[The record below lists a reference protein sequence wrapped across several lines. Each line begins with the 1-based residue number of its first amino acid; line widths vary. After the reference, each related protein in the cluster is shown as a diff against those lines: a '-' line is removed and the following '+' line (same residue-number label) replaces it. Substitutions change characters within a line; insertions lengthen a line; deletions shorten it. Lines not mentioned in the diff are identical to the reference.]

1 MGREF
6 DERDNA
12 SGPGVAVVNQEF
24 VNHFFNGQNPV
35 GKGLY
40 RRGEE
45 QRYQIV
51 GVVQDVRT
59 DVRKEPKR
67 MVFFAQL
74 QTEGRLFTT
83 RFLVRM
89 RPGQEA
95 RPADLRAAVR
105 AADPAVH
112 LASIDS
118 AEQLLNRTLDTDR
131 AIAALSFGFGI
142 LAVTLA
148 AAGIYGL
155 LAHDVTRRTGEI
167 GVRMALGATR
177 PGVMALVFR
186 EVALVG
192 ALGAAA
198 GLAGAIAL
206 GRLVTGLVFGLTP
219 GDPRVLVSATA
230 VLALVAAA
238 AAWFP
243 ARRAASM
250 DPTTALR
257 HE

>member
-1 MGREF
+1 
-6 DERDNA
+6 
-12 SGPGVAVVNQEF
+12 VAVVNQEF
-24 VNHFFNGQNPV
+24 VNHFFDGQNPV
-35 GKGLY
+35 GRNIY

-45 QRYQIV
+45 RRYQIV
-51 GVVQDVRT
+51 GVVRDIRT
-59 DVRKEPKR
+59 DVRQKPKR
-67 MVFFAQL
+67 MLYFAQL
-74 QTEGRLFTT
+74 QTEGRLYTT

-95 RPADLRAAVR
+95 RMADLRAAVH
-105 AADPAVH
+105 AADSSVD

-118 AEQLLNRTLDTDR
+118 ADDLLNRTLDTDR
-131 AIAALSFGFGI
+131 AIAALSFGFGL
-142 LAVTLA
+142 LALTLA
-148 AAGIYGL
+148 AVGIYGL

-192 ALGAAA
+192 AAGVATGTLGA
-198 GLAGAIAL
+198 LAL
-206 GRLVTGLVFGLTP
+206 GRLVTGMVFGLKP
-219 GDPRVLVSATA
+219 GDPRVLLAASA
-230 VLALVAAA
+230 VLVAVAAI

-250 DPTTALR
+250 DPTAALR

>member
-1 MGREF
+1 M
-6 DERDNA
+6 
-12 SGPGVAVVNQEF
+12 
-24 VNHFFNGQNPV
+24 
-35 GKGLY
+35 
-40 RRGEE
+40 
-45 QRYQIV
+45 
-51 GVVQDVRT
+51 
-59 DVRKEPKR
+59 
-67 MVFFAQL
+67 
-74 QTEGRLFTT
+74 
-83 RFLVRM
+83 
-89 RPGQEA
+89 
-95 RPADLRAAVR
+95 ADLRAAVR

-118 AEQLLNRTLDTDR
+118 ADDLLNHTLDTDR

-142 LAVTLA
+142 LAITLA

-192 ALGAAA
+192 ALGIVA
-198 GLAGAIAL
+198 GMAGAIAL
-206 GRLVTGLVFGLTP
+206 GRLVTGMVFGLKP
-219 GDPRVLVSATA
+219 GDPRVLIGAIT
-230 VLALVAAA
+230 VLAVVAVI

-250 DPTTALR
+250 DPTAALR